1 VSTPSPAAARPVT
14 PALVVLLLIAVLV
27 AAFWL
32 ADPAP
37 AAPVVGPVAVTTG
50 AQP

>member
-1 VSTPSPAAARPVT
+1 MSIAPQPATTQPVA
-14 PALVVLLLIAVLV
+14 PALVVLLLMAMLV

-37 AAPVVGPVAVTTG
+37 AAPVAVPVAVTTTG
-50 AQP
+50 